1 MGTTKSPRQQAVFV
15 LKNMKVIGAYM
26 LAVVGGNASPS
37 VADCKK
43 ILSSMNIQLD
53 GDAEKRLNDLVD
65 EMAGKDFVEVLAA
78 GEKKLSKIPCGSGG
92 GGAAPA
98 AAAAG
103 PAGDAGAAGGA
114 AKKESSEDD
123 TEAAPAAS
131 LFDAGGDDY

>member
-1 MGTTKSPRQQAVFV
+1 MGTTKSPRQQAVFL

-65 EMAGKDFVEVLAA
+65 EMAGKDFAEVLAA

-92 GGAAPA
+92 
-98 AAAAG
+98 AG
-103 PAGDAGAAGGA
+103 GGA

>member
-1 MGTTKSPRQQAVFV
+1 MGLQVTKATGCFV

-53 GDAEKRLNDLVD
+53 GDAETRLNELVE
-65 EMAGKDFVEVLAA
+65 EMAGKDFNEVLAA
-78 GEKKLSKIPCGSGG
+78 GQEKLSKIPCGSGG

-98 AAAAG
+98 AAAAAAPG
-103 PAGDAGAAGGA
+103 GAAPAA
-114 AKKESSEDD
+114 AKKEESEDD
-123 TEAAPAAS
+123 VEAAPAAS
-131 LFDAGGDDY
+131 LFDDGGDDY

>member
-1 MGTTKSPRQQAVFV
+1 MGTTKSPRQQAVFL

-53 GDAEKRLNDLVD
+53 GD
-65 EMAGKDFVEVLAA
+65 

>member
-1 MGTTKSPRQQAVFV
+1 MGYQVTKATGCFV

-65 EMAGKDFVEVLAA
+65 EMAGKDFAEVLAA

-98 AAAAG
+98 A
-103 PAGDAGAAGGA
+103 AAGGA